1 MEKIDYK
8 DTYKNLIK
16 RTPIKWK
23 KFGFAMLPHSLM
35 LDGKISKSGL
45 LIFWAL
51 TIHLFQGKNYCFPSL
66 RTLQKETGLSR
77 PSVVKGIKD
86 LENNKNLVV
95 EKTKGKVNKY
105 YLEVKI

>member
-1 MEKIDYK
+1 MDKVDFK

-51 TIHLFQGKNYCFPSL
+51 TIHLFKGKDYCYPSVS
-66 RTLQKETGLSR
+66 TLQKETGLSR
-77 PSVVKGIKD
+77 PSVIKGIKD
-86 LENNKNLVV
+86 LEINGNLVV
-95 EKTKGKVNKY
+95 EKTSGKVNRY
-105 YLEVKI
+105 YLKAEV